1 MRIQCLIRNVQILSR
16 MVWSEICTFARRNL
30 LRRIDRWSKFGP
42 IYICCI
48 MKRVFATLC
57 MLALLTLWV
66 SCSNSNDGLDYLK
79 GSTAIW
85 LGTVDSINMA
95 NFGSALSV
103 SGGNQN
109 IVKATTTGSVLVL
122 EGVNTGLTTLF
133 ISTDRVFIEMMVR
146 VRGLTGYWGVTTNDK
161 YGISV
166 QIDPVQGADSARIS
180 QISRALVEK
189 YSALLAGAGVEFGRN
204 IFMWSNG
211 TTGGE
216 GAWQLSGNS
225 LVLTAGGVARTLG
238 FEVYDVDR
246 VRLSADVTEEALS
259 LYPDDGILT
268 ATLNFFLDRR
278 IVM

>member
-16 MVWSEICTFARRNL
+16 TVWSEICTFARRNL
-30 LRRIDRWSKFGP
+30 LRRIDRWSKFVP

-66 SCSNSNDGLDYLK
+66 SCTNSNDGLDYLK

-146 VRGLTGYWGVTTNDK
+146 VRGLMGYWGVTTNDK

-180 QISRALVEK
+180 QTSRALVEK

-211 TTGGE
+211 STGGE
-216 GAWQLSGNS
+216 GSWQLSGNS

-268 ATLNFFLDRR
+268 ATMNFFLDRR

>member
-1 MRIQCLIRNVQILSR
+1 
-16 MVWSEICTFARRNL
+16 
-30 LRRIDRWSKFGP
+30 
-42 IYICCI
+42 

-66 SCSNSNDGLDYLK
+66 GCSNSNDGLDYLK

-85 LGTVDSINMA
+85 VGATDSINMA
-95 NFGSALSV
+95 NFGSTLSV

-109 IVKATTTGSVLVL
+109 IVKATTAGSVLVL

-133 ISTDRVFIEMMVR
+133 ISTNRVFIEMMVR

-166 QIDPVQGADSARIS
+166 QIDPVAGADSARIV
-180 QISRALVEK
+180 QISKALVEK
-189 YSALLAGAGVEFGRN
+189 YSGVLAGASVEFGRN

-246 VRLSADVTEEALS
+246 VRLSADITEEALS

>member
-1 MRIQCLIRNVQILSR
+1 
-16 MVWSEICTFARRNL
+16 
-30 LRRIDRWSKFGP
+30 
-42 IYICCI
+42 

-66 SCSNSNDGLDYLK
+66 GCSDSNNGLDYLK
-79 GSTAIW
+79 GSTSVWIGA
-85 LGTVDSINMA
+85 VDSINMA
-95 NFGSALSV
+95 NFGSTLSV

-109 IVKATTTGSVLVL
+109 IVKASTKGTTLVL
-122 EGVNTGLTTLF
+122 EGVDTGMTTLF
-133 ISTDRVFIEMMVR
+133 VATNRIFIEMLVR

-166 QIDPVQGADSARIS
+166 QIDAEEGADSTRIA
-180 QISRALVEK
+180 QINKALVEK
-189 YSALLAGAGVEFGRN
+189 YSALLAGAGFEFGRN

-211 TTGGE
+211 TMGGE
-216 GAWQLSGNS
+216 GSWQLSGDS
-225 LVLTAGGVARTLG
+225 LVLTVGGVAQTLG

-246 VRLSADVTEEALS
+246 VRLSADVTEEALQ
-259 LYPDDGILT
+259 LYPDAGIIT